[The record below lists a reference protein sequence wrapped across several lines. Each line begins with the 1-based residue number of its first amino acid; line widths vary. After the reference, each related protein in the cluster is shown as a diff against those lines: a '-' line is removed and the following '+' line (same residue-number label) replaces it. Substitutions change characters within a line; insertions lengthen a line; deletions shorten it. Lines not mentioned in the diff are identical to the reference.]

1 MQAAKTRLH
10 ARYLRGKQQAPNGFV
25 GTSYKLFSKARQ
37 LGMRFA
43 QRRRSLL
50 LPTNLN
56 VELTTLCNLHCSYCV
71 HRKMKAFGNMEPKVI
86 SKVVKE
92 FASISEQQK
101 VTLAPVGVGEPLLFS
116 GFFGVLKWFKNVM
129 PNVPIFVI
137 TNGIT
142 LNKENCEKVI
152 KSGIDRFLISLNFND
167 KSSYLEYNGVDKYD
181 VVVKNTKIFL
191 KMKGNRNPAT
201 SIQMLDITSNKPHF
215 QQFVKQWTPYL
226 NPNDTAALKVCDNWT
241 GTIDRTKFTDNKPPS
256 RYPCPMLYSMV
267 IINKDG
273 YIFPCCQG
281 MTRGPESAL
290 CLGNILDKTI
300 KQIYAQ
306 EDTIW
311 NLRRLH
317 ERGLYDGLPCK
328 DCFAWS
334 MVPNIFFTGWN

>member
-1 MQAAKTRLH
+1 MIHAKYVLS
-10 ARYLRGKQQAPNGFV
+10 KQLNPHGVIDN
-25 GTSYKLFSKARQ
+25 SYSLFSRLRM
-37 LGMRFA
+37 LGIRFD
-43 QRRRSLL
+43 QRRKTHL

-56 VELTTLCNLHCSYCV
+56 VELTTLCNLRCSYCV
-71 HRKMKAFGNMEPKVI
+71 NKNMKVCGNMEPKVI

-92 FASISEQQK
+92 FTSISNQRG
-101 VTLAPVGVGEPLLFS
+101 VSLAPVGVGEPLLFH
-116 GFFGVLKWFKNVM
+116 GFFDAIKWFKHVM
-129 PNVPIFVI
+129 PHVPLFVI
-137 TNGIT
+137 TNG
-142 LNKENCEKVI
+142 V
-152 KSGIDRFLISLNFND
+152 DR
-167 KSSYLEYNGVDKYD
+167 YD
-181 VVVKNTKIFL
+181 VVVKNTKMFL
-191 KMKGNRNPAT
+191 KMKGNNNPAT
-201 SIQMLDITSNKPHF
+201 SIQMLDITSNKPYF

-226 NPNDTAALKVCDNWT
+226 NPNDTVALKVCDNWT
-241 GTIDRTKFTDNKPPS
+241 GTIDRTKFTDTKPPD

-290 CLGNILDKTI
+290 CLGNILDNTI
-300 KQIYAQ
+300 KQIYTQ

-334 MVPNIFFTGWN
+334 MVPNIFFTGWKHK